1 MTIDKF
7 NSLPLD
13 GKKNRNQHSNR
24 MYLICVDN
32 FSYHN
37 DSNGN
42 QLPYKSQLTIGKKY
56 IGIVYPNA
64 NCSVINDDNILQ
76 TYSGSK
82 FITIEEFRDRKIS
95 TILN

>member
-24 MYLICVDN
+24 MHLVCIDN
-32 FSYHN
+32 ISYFNCN
-37 DSNGN
+37 DGN
-42 QLPYKSQLTIGKKY
+42 QLSYKSQLTIGKKY
-56 IGIVYPNA
+56 IGIVYPND
-64 NCSVINDDNILQ
+64 NCSVINNNNILQ